1 MILCVTLNPCL
12 DKTLTVPPWR
22 PGDLVRGSAIR
33 EVVGGKGNN
42 VARALLRLGRK
53 PRPVTFL
60 GGTVGSHCQRLL
72 REDDGL
78 DPIVVPTE
86 SATRVILTVRTEAS
100 AEQSAFFDPNP
111 AIAPEEA
118 EALASCVAGRL
129 AVKSVEALCLSG
141 SSPCATT
148 HGLYSDLIALAQAR
162 NVPVFLDTYGPAL
175 AAIWGFW
182 PTTIQLNR
190 REAALHLRKPTVS
203 DGDVVAL
210 LEEWRRRGVV
220 CGIVTDGPN
229 PVSIVYRGKKY
240 GAVPPRIAPVNPI
253 GSGDCLLAGLV
264 DGWLSGL
271 EPEALVAHAVA
282 CAVAN
287 AMVWDAGAIDPAE
300 VARCR
305 DQVIVEPTGR

>member
-22 PGDLVRGSAIR
+22 PGDLVRGSAVR

-148 HGLYSDLIALAQAR
+148 NGLYSDLIALAQAR
-162 NVPVFLDTYGPAL
+162 NVPVFLDTYGPSL

-229 PVSIVYRGKKY
+229 PVSIVLRGKKFR
-240 GAVPPRIAPVNPI
+240 ALPPRITPVNPI

-300 VARCR
+300 VARWR

>member
-22 PGDLVRGSAIR
+22 PGDLVRGSAVR

-148 HGLYSDLIALAQAR
+148 NGLYSDLIALAQAR
-162 NVPVFLDTYGPAL
+162 NVPVFLDTYGPSL

-240 GAVPPRIAPVNPI
+240 GAVPPRITPVNPI

-300 VARCR
+300 VARWR